1 MRLFWVPEHANR
13 EGFGWILKTLDR
25 VVRRLGR
32 HFKTLTDRLDALV
45 MMRVNN
51 GAIRYEVRDLAAKN
65 LDGMIRPV
73 SELDPMHVAFND
85 IVQVLLERSAVRN
98 VE

>member
-1 MRLFWVPEHANR
+1 
-13 EGFGWILKTLDR
+13 
-25 VVRRLGR
+25 
-32 HFKTLTDRLDALV
+32 

-51 GAIRYEVRDLAAKN
+51 GAVRYEVGNLAAKN